1 MDYCGVDRRLFIV
14 GGITMNGMDFLLALS
29 LGLGL
34 AAASGFRVFLPP
46 FLYGLTIRFDYT
58 PIDIPVQGASE
69 WMSSDIGL
77 VLLGSAM
84 VLEILAYYVP
94 WLDNL
99 MDTIASPAA
108 MLAGGAMVY
117 STLGD
122 TSPIVQWTLSIIA
135 GGGVSGTIQIGT
147 VSVRALSTMP
157 TGGIANPLVST
168 AEAGACIFCTV
179 LAILLPILALL
190 LTVFA
195 VVFSVKYIK
204 KLREKST
211 KKLAISVAEA

>member
-1 MDYCGVDRRLFIV
+1 
-14 GGITMNGMDFLLALS
+14 MNGMDFLLALS
-29 LGLGL
+29 LGLVL

-147 VSVRALSTMP
+147 VSVRALSTMT

-190 LTVFA
+190 RTVFA
-195 VVFSVKYIK
+195 LVFSVKYIK

>member
-1 MDYCGVDRRLFIV
+1 
-14 GGITMNGMDFLLALS
+14 MNGMEFVLALS

-46 FLYGLTIRFDYT
+46 FLYGLAIRFEFT
-58 PIDIPVQGASE
+58 PIDISVQGASE
-69 WMSSDIGL
+69 WMSSDLGL
-77 VLLGSAM
+77 ILLGSAM

-99 MDTIASPAA
+99 MDSIASPAA
-108 MLAGGAMVY
+108 MLAGFAMVY

-122 TSPIVQWTLSIIA
+122 ANPVLQWALSIIV

-147 VSVRALSTMP
+147 VSVRALSTMT

-168 AEAGACIFCTV
+168 AEAGACI
-179 LAILLPILALL
+179 I
-190 LTVFA
+190 
-195 VVFSVKYIK
+195 
-204 KLREKST
+204 
-211 KKLAISVAEA
+211 

>member
-1 MDYCGVDRRLFIV
+1 
-14 GGITMNGMDFLLALS
+14 MNGMEFVLALS

-46 FLYGLTIRFDYT
+46 FLYGLALRFDFT
-58 PIDIPVQGASE
+58 PIDIPLQGASE
-69 WMSSDIGL
+69 WMSSDLGL
-77 VLLGSAM
+77 ILLGSAM
-84 VLEILAYYVP
+84 VLEILAYYIP

-108 MLAGGAMVY
+108 MLAGFAMVY

-122 TSPIVQWTLSIIA
+122 TSPIVQWALSIII

-147 VSVRALSTMP
+147 VSVRALSTMT

-179 LAILLPILALL
+179 LAILLPLLALVFSIFALL
-190 LTVFA
+190 L
-195 VVFSVKYIK
+195 SIKYIGNR
-204 KLREKST
+204 REK
-211 KKLAISVAEA
+211 LAGKVTPPPSSP

>member
-1 MDYCGVDRRLFIV
+1 
-14 GGITMNGMDFLLALS
+14 MNGMEFVLALS

-46 FLYGLTIRFDYT
+46 FLYGLAIRFDFT
-58 PIDIPVQGASE
+58 PIDISVQGASE
-69 WMSSDIGL
+69 WMSSDLGL
-77 VLLGSAM
+77 LLLGSAM

-108 MLAGGAMVY
+108 ISAGFVMVY

-122 TSPIVQWTLSIIA
+122 ANPVVQWALSIIA

-147 VSVRALSTMP
+147 VSVRALSTM
-157 TGGIANPLVST
+157 TTAGIANPLVST
-168 AEAGACIFCTV
+168 AEAGASIFCTI
-179 LAILLPILALL
+179 LAILLPLLALIFTILALL
-190 LTVFA
+190 M
-195 VVFSVKYIK
+195 SVKYIQNRK
-204 KLREKST
+204 QKM
-211 KKLAISVAEA
+211 AIEVTPSRTSS

>member
-1 MDYCGVDRRLFIV
+1 MGEL
-14 GGITMNGMDFLLALS
+14 TMNGMEFVLALS

-46 FLYGLTIRFDYT
+46 FLYGLALRFDFT
-58 PIDIPVQGASE
+58 PIDIPLQGASE
-69 WMSSDIGL
+69 WMSSDLGL
-77 VLLGSAM
+77 ILLGSAM
-84 VLEILAYYVP
+84 VLEILAYYIP

-108 MLAGGAMVY
+108 MLAGFAMVY

-122 TSPIVQWTLSIIA
+122 TSPIVQWALSIII

-147 VSVRALSTMP
+147 VSVRALSTMT

-179 LAILLPILALL
+179 LAILLPLLALVFSIFALL
-190 LTVFA
+190 L
-195 VVFSVKYIK
+195 SIKYIGNR
-204 KLREKST
+204 REK
-211 KKLAISVAEA
+211 LAGKVTPSPSSP

>member
-1 MDYCGVDRRLFIV
+1 
-14 GGITMNGMDFLLALS
+14 MNGMEFLLALS

-147 VSVRALSTMP
+147 VSVRALSTMT

-168 AEAGACIFCTV
+168 AEAGWGERRHF
-179 LAILLPILALL
+179 L
-190 LTVFA
+190 
-195 VVFSVKYIK
+195 
-204 KLREKST
+204 
-211 KKLAISVAEA
+211 

>member
-1 MDYCGVDRRLFIV
+1 MVNSGINEYLFIV
-14 GGITMNGMDFLLALS
+14 GGFSVNGMEFLLALS

-46 FLYGLTIRFDYT
+46 FLYGLTIRLDYT
-58 PIDIPVQGASE
+58 PIDIPVEGASE

-147 VSVRALSTMP
+147 VSVRALSTMT

-168 AEAGACIFCTV
+168 AEAGACIFCTI
-179 LAILLPILALL
+179 LAILLPILALF
-190 LTVFA
+190 LTIFA
-195 VVFSVKYIK
+195 LIFSVKYIK
-204 KLREKST
+204 KLREKSS
-211 KKLAISVAEA
+211 KKSNISVAEA

>member
-1 MDYCGVDRRLFIV
+1 MVNSGINEYLFIV
-14 GGITMNGMDFLLALS
+14 GGFSVNGMEFLLALS

-46 FLYGLTIRFDYT
+46 FLYGLTIRLDYT
-58 PIDIPVQGASE
+58 PIDIPVEGASE

-147 VSVRALSTMP
+147 VSVRALSTMT

-168 AEAGACIFCTV
+168 AEAGACIFCTI
-179 LAILLPILALL
+179 LAILLPILALF
-190 LTVFA
+190 LTIFA
-195 VVFSVKYIK
+195 LVFSVKYIK
-204 KLREKST
+204 KLREKSS
-211 KKLAISVAEA
+211 KKSNIPVAEA

>member
-1 MDYCGVDRRLFIV
+1 
-14 GGITMNGMDFLLALS
+14 MNGMEFLLALS

-147 VSVRALSTMP
+147 VSVRALSTMT

-190 LTVFA
+190 RTVFA
-195 VVFSVKYIK
+195 LVFSVKYIK

>member
-1 MDYCGVDRRLFIV
+1 
-14 GGITMNGMDFLLALS
+14 MNGMDFLLALS

-84 VLEILAYYVP
+84 VLEILAYYVR

-117 STLGD
+117 SLGD

-147 VSVRALSTMP
+147 VSVRALSTMT

-195 VVFSVKYIK
+195 LVFSVKYIK

>member
-1 MDYCGVDRRLFIV
+1 MGEL
-14 GGITMNGMDFLLALS
+14 TMNGMEFVLALS

-46 FLYGLTIRFDYT
+46 FLYGLALRFDFT
-58 PIDIPVQGASE
+58 PIDIPLQGASE
-69 WMSSDIGL
+69 WMSSDLGL
-77 VLLGSAM
+77 ILLGSAM
-84 VLEILAYYVP
+84 VLEILAYYIP

-108 MLAGGAMVY
+108 MLAGFAMVY

-122 TSPIVQWTLSIIA
+122 TSPIVQWALSIII

-147 VSVRALSTMP
+147 VSVRALSTMT

-179 LAILLPILALL
+179 LAILLPLLALVFSIFALL
-190 LTVFA
+190 L
-195 VVFSVKYIK
+195 SIKYIGNR
-204 KLREKST
+204 REK
-211 KKLAISVAEA
+211 LAGKVTPPPSSP

>member
-1 MDYCGVDRRLFIV
+1 
-14 GGITMNGMDFLLALS
+14 
-29 LGLGL
+29 
-34 AAASGFRVFLPP
+34 
-46 FLYGLTIRFDYT
+46 
-58 PIDIPVQGASE
+58 
-69 WMSSDIGL
+69 
-77 VLLGSAM
+77 M

-147 VSVRALSTMP
+147 VSVRALSTMT